1 MKQLI
6 LILFIAICGISSAQI
21 EPSKQRHNF
30 GDIYNGSVTYTD
42 IVFTN
47 NTDKTQYLLTIDK
60 PRDVYYIYSG
70 KTLMPDSSI
79 TIRFKINE
87 NIKGR
92 FTHNIDVYFSNPR
105 AAIQVQLNGNVK
117 QAEGS
122 TSMTACPDFNN
133 QPPVYQ
139 ATSFDVVIR
148 VIDSLT
154 REPIKGSKVY
164 LVQSGQLV
172 GEYVTNNKGI
182 VTKKIPL
189 GYYYITAKKEPYNSN
204 YKEGYLNFKRNYVEI
219 ELQQDEVI
227 EEEIE
232 IVPPPEIEEVEIVV
246 EEKPD
251 TTEIIEEEIVIE
263 IQPDT
268 IDINPQVDPVD
279 EIATV
284 VEEVE
289 EVKEIALEELPDSV
303 FTNSYFKYNNITFI
317 LDVSTS
323 MNGMGK
329 MDLLKM
335 SMIELADILRSN
347 DIVSMVK
354 YASEVEVIL
363 KNVSGDRKEEI
374 VNVVNGLKTSGMTAG
389 GNAIKS
395 AYKLN
400 KKTHIPDGNN
410 IVIMIT
416 DGVFNKGDKDYLK
429 TIQNAYQS
437 KGTIFSVVGIKT
449 SDYITKHMKNIVE
462 KGGGHFIRILNA
474 ADAKTKL
481 IAEIKR
487 TSFRFSETA
496 ENYDFSKEKRVVV
509 GLYDY
514 DFTDNQFLD
523 YLKKSNIQ

>member
-6 LILFIAICGISSAQI
+6 LILILAFCGVSNAQVQTT
-21 EPSKQRHNF
+21 KQRHNF
-30 GDIYNGSVTYTD
+30 GDLYNGSVTYTD
-42 IVFTN
+42 FVFTN
-47 NTDKTQYLLTIDK
+47 NSDKTQYLLSIDK
-60 PRDVYYIYSG
+60 PRDVYYIFSG
-70 KTLMPDSSI
+70 KTLLPDSSI

-92 FTHNIDVYFSNPR
+92 FTHNVDVYFSNPR
-105 AAIQVQLNGNVK
+105 TAIPIQLNGNVK

-122 TSMTACPDFNN
+122 ASMTACPDFNN
-133 QPPVYQ
+133 QPPAYQ

-154 REPIKGSKVY
+154 REPIKGSTVY
-164 LVQSGQLV
+164 LVENGQLV
-172 GEYVTNNKGI
+172 GEFTTNNKGV

-189 GYYYITAKKEPYNSN
+189 GYYYITAKKDPYNSN
-204 YKEGYLNFKRNYVEI
+204 YKEGYLNYKRNYVEI
-219 ELQQDEVI
+219 ELQKETQ
-227 EEEIE
+227 EEIE
-232 IVPPPEIEEVEIVV
+232 IIPPPEIEEITAVV
-246 EEKPD
+246 EAESD
-251 TTEIIEEEIVIE
+251 TVQTEDEIVIE

-268 IDINPQVDPVD
+268 TTINPEVDPVD
-279 EIATV
+279 NVEL
-284 VEEVE
+284 VEEEIVE
-289 EVKEIALEELPDSV
+289 DVEEIALEELPDSV

-329 MDLLKM
+329 MDLLKT
-335 SMIELADILRSN
+335 SMIELTEILRSN

-363 KNVSGDRKEEI
+363 KNASGDEKEQI

-400 KKTHIPDGNN
+400 KKSHIPGGNN

-429 TIQNAYQS
+429 TIQKAYKS
-437 KGTIFSVVGIKT
+437 NGTIFSVVGIKT

-481 IAEIKR
+481 VDEIKR
-487 TSFRFSETA
+487 TSFKFSETA
-496 ENYDFSKEKRVVV
+496 AKD
-509 GLYDY
+509 
-514 DFTDNQFLD
+514 
-523 YLKKSNIQ
+523 

>member
-6 LILFIAICGISSAQI
+6 SIFIIVICGISYAQV

-30 GDIYNGSVTYTD
+30 GDLYKGSVTYTD

-47 NTDKTQYLLTIDK
+47 NSDKPQYLLTIDK
-60 PRDVYYIYSG
+60 PKDVYYIYSG
-70 KTLMPDSSI
+70 KTMLPDSSI

-92 FTHNIDVYFSNPR
+92 FTHNVDVYFSSPR
-105 AAIQVQLNGNVK
+105 AAIPIQLNGNVK

-133 QPPVYQ
+133 QPPAYQ
-139 ATSFDVVIR
+139 ATSFDVIIR

-164 LVQSGQLV
+164 LVQNGQLI

-219 ELQQDEVI
+219 ELQKDVQEEIELIPPPEVEEEIVEVI
-227 EEEIE
+227 EEKPDPI
-232 IVPPPEIEEVEIVV
+232 IEEEIVV
-246 EEKPD
+246 VIEEKPD
-251 TTEIIEEEIVIE
+251 PIVEEEEIVIE

-268 IDINPQVDPVD
+268 AVINPQVDPVD
-279 EIATV
+279 EVEIVEEV

-289 EVKEIALEELPDSV
+289 EIALEELPDSV

-329 MDLLKM
+329 MNLLKT
-335 SMIELADILRSN
+335 SMIELTEILRSN
-347 DIVSMVK
+347 DIISMVK
-354 YASEVEVIL
+354 YSSEVEVIL

-374 VNVVNGLKTSGMTAG
+374 VEVVNGLKTSGMTAG

-400 KKTHIPDGNN
+400 KKTYIPEGNN

-429 TIQNAYQS
+429 TIQNTYKS

-462 KGGGHFIRILNA
+462 KGGGHFIRILNEE
-474 ADAKTKL
+474 DAKTKL

-487 TSFRFSETA
+487 TSFKFSETA
-496 ENYDFSKEKRVVV
+496 EN
-509 GLYDY
+509 
-514 DFTDNQFLD
+514 
-523 YLKKSNIQ
+523 